1 MQFYKTFD
9 NNGFIRIENDGG
21 SSLTVLKRGGS
32 AFVLSLVVPEEDRGK
47 GIGEALVEAV
57 SRILIKRGVESLEA
71 AYPDR
76 FEEYGKFLSDV
87 GFSEMGSVPVVSVA
101 LKTIL
106 SDPVIKLA
114 ILSKVDGAHFVS
126 LADHRPDLLEELFV
140 YTRNHLLIDERDIDR
155 FFSEASGIVYD
166 DRGNMKAFIL
176 CTLDEEGTSVHVDYI
191 AGLEKGKPQYILSAV
206 RGMLTGILEAG
217 GERAFKTI
225 TMVAANPDVNDLIQR
240 NFKDKEITSP
250 IGKAVFAVKKLEV
263 TDEGDNVEDIPDEDM
278 ENEWRREV
286 WRDRLLAN
294 ITLKMLWL
302 RHINEK
308 PSAKE
313 EKSEK
318 KDSVTETHS
327 DERDQAKEPVLQ
339 KNEDETGGLEYFDTV
354 RITAD
359 NLDRF
364 KDYLDVLSV
373 SDISRYYYRGLV
385 ALDDDNPSAI
395 MVYEL
400 KNLDSDDDTEGR
412 ITYFSIKEEGAGRR
426 LLSEYR
432 CEAEKSSVKRT
443 YFEFQELSD
452 LEKEVLTSFGF
463 SIQEREGQNLVFT
476 LKELSAIPILT
487 KKSKD
492 YVKSIKDVSK
502 KELKNGI
509 NSFLSR
515 NIKGSLEDL
524 GILPFDWFEQDI
536 SSCVVSDG
544 GVTGFFLTHVRGD
557 NNLSIDFLRVA
568 ETGDKLDILLMLR
581 SGLAAALE
589 KYPVETKVFVRRHN
603 KEIWALLEKL
613 LPDKSGKMV
622 FAGEMT
628 HL

>member
-57 SRILIKRGVESLEA
+57 SRILTSRGVKKLEA
-71 AYPDR
+71 GYPDR
-76 FEEYGKFLSDV
+76 FEDYGKFLSDV
-87 GFSEMGSVPVVSVA
+87 GFSEVLSVPLISVH
-101 LKTIL
+101 LKTLL
-106 SDPVIKLA
+106 SDPVVKLA
-114 ILSKVDGAHFVS
+114 IISKVEGAAYVS
-126 LADHRPDLLEELFV
+126 LADHEPAQLKELLDL
-140 YTRNHLLIDERDIDR
+140 TRARLLIDERDIDR
-155 FFSEASGIVYD
+155 FYGEASGIVYD
-166 DRGNMKAFIL
+166 NRGNMKAFLL
-176 CTLDEEGTSVHVDYI
+176 CTVDEEESTIHVDYF
-191 AGLEKGKPQYILSAV
+191 AALEEGKPQYIMCAI
-206 RGMLTGILEAG
+206 RGFLAALLEAG

-225 TMVAANPDVNDLIQR
+225 TMVAANPDVNDLIRR

-250 IGKAVFAVKKLEV
+250 IGNAVFAEKMLNE
-263 TDEGDNVEDIPDEDM
+263 TGEDNNVEDVPDEDM
-278 ENEWRREV
+278 VDEWRREV
-286 WRDRLLAN
+286 WRDPILAN
-294 ITLKMLWL
+294 ITLKFSWLW
-302 RHINEK
+302 HIKEK
-308 PSAKE
+308 LSVKE
-313 EKSEK
+313 EESEK
-318 KDSVTETHS
+318 SDTKTEVHADEQDHARESVFT
-327 DERDQAKEPVLQ
+327 
-339 KNEDETGGLEYFDTV
+339 KNEDEDGGLEYMDTL
-354 RITAD
+354 RITSD

-364 KDYLDVLSV
+364 KDYLDALSV

-385 ALDDDNPSAI
+385 AFDEDIPSAI

-400 KNLDSDDDTEGR
+400 KNLDSDDDTEAR
-412 ITYFSIKEEGAGRR
+412 ITYFSVKEEGAGRR

-476 LKELSAIPILT
+476 LKELSATPILT

-492 YVKSIKDVSK
+492 YVKSIKDVSE

-536 SSCVVSDG
+536 SSCVVSDE

-557 NNLSIDFLRVA
+557 NNLSMDFLHVV
-568 ETGDKLDILLMLR
+568 ETGDKLDNLYMLR
-581 SGLAAALE
+581 SGLAVALN
-589 KYPVETKVFVRRHN
+589 KYPIETKAFVRRHN

-613 LPDKSGKMV
+613 FPDKIGSTV

-628 HL
+628 HQ

>member
-1 MQFYKTFD
+1 MQLYKTFD
-9 NNGFIRIENDGG
+9 SDGIIRIEDDGG
-21 SSLTVLKRGGS
+21 SSVTVLNRGGS

-47 GIGEALVEAV
+47 GIGKALVEAV
-57 SRILIKRGVESLEA
+57 SRILAKRGVEKLEVD
-71 AYPDR
+71 YPDR
-76 FEEYGKFLSDV
+76 FEDYGQFLRCV
-87 GFSEMGSVPVVSVA
+87 GFSEASSVPVISVD
-101 LKTIL
+101 LKTLL
-106 SDPVIKLA
+106 SDQFVKFA
-114 ILSKVDGAHFVS
+114 ILSKVDGADYVP
-126 LADHRPDLLEELFV
+126 LADLEPDQLEELFV
-140 YTRNHLLIDERDIDR
+140 YTRTHLLIDERDIDR
-155 FFSEASGIVYD
+155 FYNEASGIVYD
-166 DRGNMKAFIL
+166 DRGNMKAFLL
-176 CTLDEEGTSVHVDYI
+176 CTKDEEESSVHVDI
-191 AGLEKGKPQYILSAV
+191 FVSLEKGKPKYILSAV
-206 RGMLTGILEAG
+206 RGMLVGLLEAG

-225 TMVAANPDVNDLIQR
+225 TMVGANPDVNDLIHR
-240 NFKDKEITSP
+240 NFKDQEIVNT
-250 IGKAVFAVKKLEV
+250 IGNAVFAIRKLEK
-263 TDEGDNVEDIPDEDM
+263 TDEEENIEDIPDEDM
-278 ENEWRREV
+278 ESEWKREV
-286 WRDRLLAN
+286 WNDPLLAN
-294 ITLKMLWL
+294 ITLKMPWL
-302 RHINEK
+302 RHIDEK
-308 PSAKE
+308 PSVKGGE
-313 EKSEK
+313 NKKSE
-318 KDSVTETHS
+318 
-327 DERDQAKEPVLQ
+327 DED
-339 KNEDETGGLEYFDTV
+339 GGLEYMDTL
-354 RITAD
+354 RITSD

-364 KDYLDVLSV
+364 KDYLDALSV

-385 ALDDDNPSAI
+385 AFDEDIPSAI

-400 KNLDSDDDTEGR
+400 KNLDSDDDTEAR
-412 ITYFSIKEEGAGRR
+412 ITYFSVKEEGAGRR

-476 LKELSAIPILT
+476 LKELSATPILT

-492 YVKSIKDVSK
+492 YVKSIKDVSE

-536 SSCVVSDG
+536 SSCVVSDE

-603 KEIWALLEKL
+603 KEIWALLVKL

>member
-1 MQFYKTFD
+1 MQLYKTFD
-9 NNGFIRIENDGG
+9 SDGIIRIEDDGG
-21 SSLTVLKRGGS
+21 SSVTVLNRGGS

-47 GIGEALVEAV
+47 GIGKALVEAV
-57 SRILIKRGVESLEA
+57 SRILAKRGVEKLEVD
-71 AYPDR
+71 YPDR
-76 FEEYGKFLSDV
+76 FEDYGQFLRCV
-87 GFSEMGSVPVVSVA
+87 GFSEASSVPVISVD
-101 LKTIL
+101 LKTLL
-106 SDPVIKLA
+106 SDQFVKFA
-114 ILSKVDGAHFVS
+114 ILSKVDGADYVP
-126 LADHRPDLLEELFV
+126 LADLEPDQLEELFV
-140 YTRNHLLIDERDIDR
+140 YTRTHLLIDERDIDR
-155 FFSEASGIVYD
+155 FYNEASGIVYD
-166 DRGNMKAFIL
+166 DRGNMKAFLL
-176 CTLDEEGTSVHVDYI
+176 CTKDEEESSVHVDI
-191 AGLEKGKPQYILSAV
+191 FVSLEKGKPQYILSAV
-206 RGMLTGILEAG
+206 RGMLVGLLEAG

-225 TMVAANPDVNDLIQR
+225 TMVGANPDVNDLIHR
-240 NFKDKEITSP
+240 NFKDQEIVNT
-250 IGKAVFAVKKLEV
+250 IGNAVFAIRKLEK
-263 TDEGDNVEDIPDEDM
+263 TDEEENIEDIPDEDM
-278 ENEWRREV
+278 ESEWKREV
-286 WRDRLLAN
+286 WNDPLLAN
-294 ITLKMLWL
+294 ITLKMPWL
-302 RHINEK
+302 RHIDEK
-308 PSAKE
+308 PSVKGGE
-313 EKSEK
+313 NKKSE
-318 KDSVTETHS
+318 
-327 DERDQAKEPVLQ
+327 DED
-339 KNEDETGGLEYFDTV
+339 GGLEYMDTL
-354 RITAD
+354 RITSD

-364 KDYLDVLSV
+364 KDYLDALSV

-385 ALDDDNPSAI
+385 AFDEDIPSAI

-400 KNLDSDDDTEGR
+400 KNLDSDDDTEAR
-412 ITYFSIKEEGAGRR
+412 ITYFSVKEEGAGRR

-476 LKELSAIPILT
+476 LKELSATPILT

-492 YVKSIKDVSK
+492 YVKSIKDVSE

-536 SSCVVSDG
+536 SSCVVSDE

-603 KEIWALLEKL
+603 KEIWALLVKL